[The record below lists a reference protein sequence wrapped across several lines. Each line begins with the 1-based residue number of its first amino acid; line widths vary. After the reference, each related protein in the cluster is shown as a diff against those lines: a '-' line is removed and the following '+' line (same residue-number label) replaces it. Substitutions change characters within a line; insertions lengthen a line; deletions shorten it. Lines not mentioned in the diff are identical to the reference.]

1 MIIMKKLFLLPLL
14 LLVAFS
20 FSSCEEDHL
29 NPLPEKVL
37 GQYMKLDI
45 KSREMDMRD
54 MENANFGGTLSNPSG
69 NVVKYELYVRRRTTG
84 RFLTSDYVLLQTI
97 TSFPHELRITPQM
110 LATALNVNVSELL
123 DADVFGF
130 FAYSYDAQGNRAGYL
145 NLARIIQ
152 VTPGMQQGYR
162 FNTKLTLTPTAFDAD
177 TPYNN
182 YEVSP

>member
-1 MIIMKKLFLLPLL
+1 MKKLFLLPIF

-45 KSREMDMRD
+45 KTRELDMKD
-54 MENANFGGTLSNPSG
+54 LENTAFGGTLSNPSG
-69 NVVKYELYVRRRTTG
+69 NVAKYELFVRRRTG
-84 RFLTSDYVLLQTI
+84 GFLTGDYVLLQTI
-97 TSFPHELRITPQM
+97 TSFPHELRVTPQM

-123 DADVFGF
+123 NTDVFAF
-130 FAYSYDAQGNRAGYL
+130 FAYSYDAAGNRAGYL

-152 VTPGMQQGYR
+152 ITPGMEQGYR
-162 FNTKLTLTPTAFDAD
+162 FNTRLNMNPIALDAD